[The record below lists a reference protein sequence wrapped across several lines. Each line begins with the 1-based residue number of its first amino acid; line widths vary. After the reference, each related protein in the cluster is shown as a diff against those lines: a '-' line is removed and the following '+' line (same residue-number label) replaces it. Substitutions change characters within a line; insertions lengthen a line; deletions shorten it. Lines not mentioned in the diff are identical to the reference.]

1 MDYFIFFHF
10 EVFWCITNHNPLT
23 RHQVQYCSWPNP
35 VLPLQVWYQVQ
46 CRDSDP
52 FYEWVLLTPCL
63 CSFGPGL
70 TVKARCPKVPPRQ
83 SLKWAKTCILVK
95 SFFPSYEVSCTMY
108 SLHSKLCAVFL
119 FFHHN
124 FWHWRLDK
132 FLSLSFDQVKIKNI
146 LMYTCNVQKSIC
158 NLHSKVTK
166 FKKGSIITFHPLNCP
181 KPQNHQPYPNQK
193 EKYKRQSNLA
203 SKSVMI
209 VIAHHCNDWMFWAE
223 N

>member
-1 MDYFIFFHF
+1 M
-10 EVFWCITNHNPLT
+10 FWCITNHNPLT

-52 FYEWVLLTPCL
+52 FYEWVLLTPCI

-70 TVKARCPKVPPRQ
+70 TVKAPCPKVPPRQ

-108 SLHSKLCAVFL
+108 SLHSKLCAVF

-158 NLHSKVTK
+158 NLHSKITK
-166 FKKGSIITFHPLNCP
+166 FKKSGTITFNPLKLQYSP
-181 KPQNHQPYPNQK
+181 KPQTTSLILTRRWRSTRGNQTW
-193 EKYKRQSNLA
+193 RVNWSPLLLPSNA
-203 SKSVMI
+203 IIMV
-209 VIAHHCNDWMFWAE
+209 FGQ
-223 N
+223 